1 MHANHVAYATL
12 FIDGA
17 SQAGRVQS
25 ITLPKLTVKTEE
37 FRGGG
42 MDGVTHL
49 DMGMEAMELSF
60 TIDDCNTDVLKHFGF
75 QKGKQVP
82 FNIKGVLRN
91 PGQGE
96 QGIDAVCR
104 GLVSEL
110 DFGEWKQAELSSLTA
125 TLKLDYYKLTINNQL
140 IYEIDVVNH
149 VRNVEG
155 TDHMQNIR
163 ELLGL

>member
-1 MHANHVAYATL
+1 MHANNVTYATL
-12 FIDGA
+12 FIDGV

-37 FRGGG
+37 YRGGG

-60 TIDDCNTDVLKHFGF
+60 TIDDCNINVLKEFGF
-75 QKGKQVP
+75 QQGKQVP

-91 PGQGE
+91 PGQGD

-104 GLVSEL
+104 GLVSEI
-110 DFGEWKQAELSSLTA
+110 DFGEWKQAELSSLT
-125 TLKLDYYKLTINNQL
+125 TTVKLDYYKLTINNKL

-149 VRNVEG
+149 VRKIEG